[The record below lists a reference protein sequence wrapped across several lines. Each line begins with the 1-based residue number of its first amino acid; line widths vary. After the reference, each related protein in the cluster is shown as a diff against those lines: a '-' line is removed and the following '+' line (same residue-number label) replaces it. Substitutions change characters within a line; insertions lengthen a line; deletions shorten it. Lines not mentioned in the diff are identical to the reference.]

1 MTLIK
6 RKNPI
11 MQATSFA
18 SIMTIIAL
26 VLHSLVDFNLQIMAN
41 AASATILLTL
51 AWVARYLPSPR
62 SLPRPTQRNK
72 DNRFKR
78 ETA

>member
-1 MTLIK
+1 
-6 RKNPI
+6 
-11 MQATSFA
+11 
-18 SIMTIIAL
+18 
-26 VLHSLVDFNLQIMAN
+26 MAN

-51 AWVARYLPSPR
+51 AWVARYLPSPQ